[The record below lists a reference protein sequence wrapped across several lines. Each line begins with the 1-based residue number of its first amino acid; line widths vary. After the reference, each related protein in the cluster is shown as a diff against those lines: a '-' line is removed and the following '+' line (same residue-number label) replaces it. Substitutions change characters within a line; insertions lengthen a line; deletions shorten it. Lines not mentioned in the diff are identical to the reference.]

1 MTMSED
7 VSIRPWHRRS
17 RVGFLL
23 AELKESFLMAF
34 SSIAAHK
41 LRSCLTLL
49 GILIGVFSI
58 VAVMTVIRL
67 IQSNAESSMSQLGP
81 NTFSVQKMPGIML
94 EGPEGWQRLMRRKDI
109 TLEQGEAVAERAT
122 LAASVGLQ
130 TDLSTSQARSDYEET
145 NPNVGLIG
153 VTPETFAARN
163 WVVEYGRALLP
174 PDMDNA
180 RLVCVLGS
188 SLAEKL
194 FPLGSP
200 VGQRVKFDG
209 ISYTVVGVLESKGQV
224 LGGDQDN
231 FLAIPLSTGLNRY
244 GSFKRSLGILV
255 QARSQQ
261 LFEDTKEQVAGILRT
276 VRKVQPG
283 AENDFEFV
291 SNDSLISQF
300 RTITLAVRAGA
311 AAVSSIALLAAG
323 VGIMNI
329 MLVSVTERTR
339 EIGIRR
345 AIGAKKRTI
354 LWQFITEAVVL
365 CQVGGVGGVLL
376 GVIAGNIAARFM
388 TLPVVLPMDWA
399 LIGMLVCSLVGVIFG
414 TYPAVKAANLDP
426 IESLRYE

>member
-1 MTMSED
+1 MLS
-7 VSIRPWHRRS
+7 
-17 RVGFLL
+17 
-23 AELKESFLMAF
+23 ELKESFFMAF
-34 SSIAAHK
+34 GSIAAHK
-41 LRSCLTLL
+41 LRSALTLL

-94 EGPEGWQRLMRRKDI
+94 EGPEGWRRLMRRKDI
-109 TLEQGEAVAERAT
+109 SLEHGQAVAERAT

-130 TDLSTSQARSDYEET
+130 TDLSTSQARSDYDET
-145 NPNVGLIG
+145 NPNVSMIG

-163 WVVEYGRALLP
+163 WVVEFGRALLP

-194 FPLGSP
+194 FPYGSP
-200 VGQRVKFDG
+200 VGQKIKFDG
-209 ISYTVVGVLESKGQV
+209 VGYTVVGVLESKGQV
-224 LGGDQDN
+224 FGGNQDN
-231 FLAIPLSTGLNRY
+231 FVAVPLTTGLNRY
-244 GSFKRSLGILV
+244 GSFRRSLGILV

-276 VRKVQPG
+276 VRKVPPG

-291 SNDSLISQF
+291 SNDSLINQF

-365 CQVGGVGGVLL
+365 CQVGGAGGVLL
-376 GVIAGNIAARFM
+376 GIIAGNIAAHFM
-388 TLPVVLPMDWA
+388 TMPIVLPMDWA
-399 LIGMLVCSLVGVIFG
+399 LIGMFVCSLVGVIFG
-414 TYPAVKAANLDP
+414 TYPAIKAANLDP

>member
-1 MTMSED
+1 MIMGNEPSL
-7 VSIRPWHRRS
+7 RPWHRRS
-17 RVGFLL
+17 TVGFLL
-23 AELKESFLMAF
+23 AELKESVLMAF
-34 SSIAAHK
+34 SSVAAHK
-41 LRSCLTLL
+41 LRSGLTLL

-67 IQSNAESSMSQLGP
+67 MERNAETSLSQLGP
-81 NTFSVQKMPGIML
+81 NTFSVQKMPGIMF

-109 TLEQGEAVAERAT
+109 SLEQGQAVAERAT

-130 TDLSTSQARSDYEET
+130 TDLATGQARSDYEET
-145 NPNVGLIG
+145 NPNVNLIG

-163 WVVEYGRALLP
+163 WVVEFGRALLP
-174 PDMDNA
+174 PDMDNS

-194 FPLGSP
+194 FPYGSP
-200 VGQRVKFDG
+200 VGQRMKFDG
-209 ISYTVVGVLESKGQV
+209 VSYTVVGVLESKGQV

-231 FLAIPLSTGLNRY
+231 FLAIPLSTGLGRY
-244 GSFKRSLGILV
+244 GWVRRSLGILV
-255 QARSQQ
+255 QAQNQS
-261 LFEDTKEQVAGILRT
+261 LFEDTKEQVAGILRSI
-276 VRKVQPG
+276 RKVPPG

-311 AAVSSIALLAAG
+311 ASISSIALLAAG

-365 CQVGGVGGVLL
+365 CQVGGAAGVLL

-388 TLPVVLPMDWA
+388 TLPIVLPMDWA
-399 LIGMLVCSLVGVIFG
+399 VIGMLVCSVVGVVFG

>member
-1 MTMSED
+1 MLS
-7 VSIRPWHRRS
+7 
-17 RVGFLL
+17 
-23 AELKESFLMAF
+23 ELKESFFMAF
-34 SSIAAHK
+34 GSIAAHK
-41 LRSCLTLL
+41 LRSALTLL

-94 EGPEGWQRLMRRKDI
+94 EGPEGWRRLMRRKDI
-109 TLEQGEAVAERAT
+109 SLEQGQAVAERAT

-130 TDLSTSQARSDYEET
+130 TDLSTSQARSDYDET
-145 NPNVGLIG
+145 NPNVSMIG

-163 WVVEYGRALLP
+163 WVVEFGRALLP

-194 FPLGSP
+194 FPYGSP
-200 VGQRVKFDG
+200 VGQKIKFEG
-209 ISYTVVGVLESKGQV
+209 VGYTVVGVLESKGQV
-224 LGGDQDN
+224 FGGNQDN
-231 FLAIPLSTGLNRY
+231 FIAVPLTTGLNRY
-244 GSFKRSLGILV
+244 GSFRRSLGILV

-276 VRKVQPG
+276 VRKVPPG

-291 SNDSLISQF
+291 SNDSLINQF

-365 CQVGGVGGVLL
+365 CQVGGAGGVLL
-376 GVIAGNIAARFM
+376 GIIAGNIAARFM
-388 TLPVVLPMDWA
+388 TMPVVLPMDWA

-414 TYPAVKAANLDP
+414 TYPAIKAANLDP

>member
-1 MTMSED
+1 
-7 VSIRPWHRRS
+7 
-17 RVGFLL
+17 
-23 AELKESFLMAF
+23 MAF
-34 SSIAAHK
+34 GSIAAHK
-41 LRSCLTLL
+41 LRSALTLL

-94 EGPEGWQRLMRRKDI
+94 EGPEGWRRLMRRKDI
-109 TLEQGEAVAERAT
+109 SLEHGQAVAERAT

-130 TDLSTSQARSDYEET
+130 TDLSTSQARSDYDET
-145 NPNVGLIG
+145 NPNVSMIG

-163 WVVEYGRALLP
+163 WVVEFGRALLP

-194 FPLGSP
+194 FPYGSP
-200 VGQRVKFDG
+200 VGQKIKFDG
-209 ISYTVVGVLESKGQV
+209 VGYTVVGVLESKGQV
-224 LGGDQDN
+224 FGGNQDN
-231 FLAIPLSTGLNRY
+231 FVAVPLTTGLNRY
-244 GSFKRSLGILV
+244 GSFRRSLGILV

-276 VRKVQPG
+276 VRKVPPG

-291 SNDSLISQF
+291 SNDSLINQF

-365 CQVGGVGGVLL
+365 CQVGGAGGVLL
-376 GVIAGNIAARFM
+376 GIIAGNIAAHFM
-388 TLPVVLPMDWA
+388 TMPIVLPMDWA
-399 LIGMLVCSLVGVIFG
+399 LIGMFVCSLVGVIFG
-414 TYPAVKAANLDP
+414 TYPAIKAANLDP

>member
-1 MTMSED
+1 MNDSPAT
-7 VSIRPWHRRS
+7 RPWHRRS

-23 AELKESFLMAF
+23 GELKESFFMAF
-34 SSIAAHK
+34 GSIAAHK
-41 LRSCLTLL
+41 LRSALTLL

-81 NTFSVQKMPGIML
+81 NTFSIQKMPGIML

-109 TLEQGEAVAERAT
+109 TLEQGEAVAERAS
-122 LAASVGLQ
+122 LPASVGLQ
-130 TDLSTSQARSDYEET
+130 TDLSQAAARSDYEET
-145 NPNVGLIG
+145 NPNVSMIG

-163 WVVEYGRALLP
+163 WVVEFGRALLP

-194 FPLGSP
+194 FPYGSP
-200 VGQRVKFDG
+200 VGQKVKFDG

-244 GSFKRSLGILV
+244 GYFRRSLGILV

-365 CQVGGVGGVLL
+365 CQVGGIGGVLL
-376 GVIAGNIAARFM
+376 GVIAGNVAARFM

-399 LIGMLVCSLVGVIFG
+399 LIGMFVCSLVGVIFG
-414 TYPAVKAANLDP
+414 TYPAIKAANLDP